1 MDMTL
6 TQPSGL
12 PDPVYEAEFYRDV
25 PVKRLLAWV
34 VDVILIAALVAVLT
48 LLGFLIPLFFL
59 PVLWFA
65 VGFVYRW
72 TSLARSSATPG
83 MRFAA
88 IEIRDRTGAPLDGGT
103 AFLHTA
109 GYTFS
114 VVTAPLQL
122 ISVAMMLL
130 TARGQGLTDM
140 ILGTAAINRR
150 AL

>member
-6 TQPSGL
+6 HQSSGL
-12 PDPVYEAEFYRDV
+12 PDPDYEAEFYRDV
-25 PVKRLLAWV
+25 PAKRLLAWV
-34 VDVILIAALVAVLT
+34 VDVILISALVAVLT
-48 LLGFLIPLFFL
+48 LMGLLIPLFFL
-59 PVLWFA
+59 PFLYLC
-65 VGFVYRW
+65 VGFLYRW
-72 TSLARSSATPG
+72 TSLARHSATPG
-83 MRFAA
+83 MRFAV
-88 IEIRDRTGAPLDGGT
+88 IELRDRTGARLDGGT

-109 GYTFS
+109 GYAFS

-130 TARGQGLTDM
+130 TARGQGLTDI